1 MARQV
6 YDQTFRRVIQGESVP
21 ADQKVVSIFE
31 EHTDVI
37 VKDRRD
43 THYGHKICLT
53 GGASN
58 LILDCVILEGNPAD
72 TDLVEQML
80 DRQKQIYGRY
90 PLKVALDGGF
100 ASKDNLSKAKE
111 RKIKDVCFAKKR
123 GLKETDMCRS
133 HYVYKKLRRFRAG
146 IEAGISWLKRSFGLT
161 RCTWKGFR
169 SFKCYVLSSVVAA
182 NLLTMARKNLATA

>member
-1 MARQV
+1 MLSKGKA
-6 YDQTFRRVIQGESVP
+6 SP

-100 ASKDNLSKAKE
+100 RLQRQFIESQ
-111 RKIKDVCFAKKR
+111 
-123 GLKETDMCRS
+123 
-133 HYVYKKLRRFRAG
+133 RA
-146 IEAGISWLKRSFGLT
+146 
-161 RCTWKGFR
+161 
-169 SFKCYVLSSVVAA
+169 
-182 NLLTMARKNLATA
+182 

>member
-1 MARQV
+1 MGNLHSTSIEQRALLSDIKHYGDLALQV
-6 YDQTFRRVIQGESVP
+6 YDQAFRPVIQGESVP

-43 THYGHKICLT
+43 THYGHKICLL

-80 DRQKQIYGRY
+80 DRQKQVYGWY
-90 PLKVALDGGF
+90 PLKVAMDGGF
-100 ASKDNLSKAKE
+100 ASKSNLSKAKE
-111 RKIKDVCFAKKR
+111 RKT
-123 GLKETDMCRS
+123 LKAF
-133 HYVYKKLRRFRAG
+133 V
-146 IEAGISWLKRSFGLT
+146 SF
-161 RCTWKGFR
+161 FM
-169 SFKCYVLSSVVAA
+169 VPQQ
-182 NLLTMARKNLATA
+182 